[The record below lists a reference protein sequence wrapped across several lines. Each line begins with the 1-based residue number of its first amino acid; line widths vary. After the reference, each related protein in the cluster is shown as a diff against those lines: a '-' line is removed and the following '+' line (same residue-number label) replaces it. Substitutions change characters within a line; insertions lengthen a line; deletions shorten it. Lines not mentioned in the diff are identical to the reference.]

1 VRRRE
6 IAQVAVT
13 ASPELTE
20 IVQFGI
26 PDIIVSA
33 GPAPRAAIE
42 LTSHK
47 PTYNNLFQRFPKLYR
62 PSERGIPSYIFQLH
76 DPATMV
82 LGKANLVAAAARA
95 EMLNGTPC
103 VVYLYED
110 HEVDSVHKLISDLI
124 FAHLRNDKRWLRE
137 FHAAA
142 RSRNEPLI
150 ARYDEKSFGG
160 KTFEVHRD
168 HVVANMRVVRNCDSF
183 PEIECGVNHCE
194 SAAAQRVT
202 ASEIRRGTHL
212 SALNAGAPVKCM
224 WITKGTGG
232 LDPYPGYLLAGK
244 LLLCTDETGR
254 RTKHLVARFEKIPK
268 DFWWWDAARN
278 RLNNRMIEDIADS
291 VRYQG
296 QAI

>member
-1 VRRRE
+1 MRASVPLLWLESEGEAAQVGRYIDLGACAAVYVGKSGHRRDVGDGYLTGRFHEYDVRRRE

-202 ASEIRRGTHL
+202 A
-212 SALNAGAPVKCM
+212 
-224 WITKGTGG
+224 
-232 LDPYPGYLLAGK
+232 
-244 LLLCTDETGR
+244 
-254 RTKHLVARFEKIPK
+254 
-268 DFWWWDAARN
+268 
-278 RLNNRMIEDIADS
+278 
-291 VRYQG
+291 
-296 QAI
+296 